1 MSFNFDNKNIIKNM
15 YKGSFGIEK
24 ESLRVQKDGFLAHTA
39 HPFGNNPHIDR
50 DFCENQVE
58 IVTDVFYDT
67 SSAFSQLSELHNNV
81 IKKLNSLETGG
92 EILWLFSNPPYVKS
106 ENDIPIASFKGS
118 LKGKEIYRKYLA
130 EKYGKKKMLFSG
142 IHFNFS
148 FADELIECGF
158 KESKSINFADYKN
171 SLYLELAKKMTKY
184 SWLIVY
190 LTDASPIMDG
200 SYFDDSAIGKD
211 VVTPFSSARCSEIG
225 YWNEFTPILNYDS
238 LESYVGGIQ
247 QYIADG
253 DNINIEKEPVQ
264 ATKSRYLKE
273 RLSQPIVTKTA
284 LTHIRYATI
293 GNIEYKNCH
302 PYSKADNSSRRWTLI
317 HNGTIFDY
325 PPLCKFIKK
334 QTGDTDSERILLYII
349 EQINNAQKATKNP
362 LNAIERFSLLDG
374 IVTNMSKENKLN
386 LLIFDG
392 EYMYAHTNYADS
404 LHYLESDN
412 GVIFSTL
419 PLSDEGWKNLPM
431 NTLFALK
438 DGRLTF
444 SGTNH
449 RNEFFDNEETL
460 KYLYQIFS
468 DL

>member
-1 MSFNFDNKNIIKNM
+1 MMSFNFDNQNIIKNM
-15 YKGSFGIEK
+15 YKGNFGIEK

-58 IVTDVFYDT
+58 IVTDIFDDT
-67 SSAFSQLSELHNNV
+67 SSAFNQLSELHNNV
-81 IKKLNSLETGG
+81 VKKLKSLETGG
-92 EILWLFSNPPYVKS
+92 EILWLFSNPPYVKG

-148 FADELIECGF
+148 FADELVECAF
-158 KESKSINFADYKN
+158 KESKSNNFADYKN

-190 LTDASPIMDG
+190 LTAASPIMDD
-200 SYFDDSAIGKD
+200 SFFDDIAIGKD
-211 VVTPFSSARCSEIG
+211 VITPFSSARCSEIG

-253 DNINIEKEPVQ
+253 LLKSASELYYPIRLKPLGANSIENPEKTGVNHIELRMLDLNPLSPVGIFKED
-264 ATKSRYLKE
+264 RDFLHMLILYLTSLDDVASPE
-273 RLSQPIVTKTA
+273 S
-284 LTHIRYATI
+284 
-293 GNIEYKNCH
+293 
-302 PYSKADNSSRRWTLI
+302 
-317 HNGTIFDY
+317 
-325 PPLCKFIKK
+325 
-334 QTGDTDSERILLYII
+334 
-349 EQINNAQKATKNP
+349 EQICAS
-362 LNAIERFSLLDG
+362 ERFSILDG

-419 PLSDEGWKNLPM
+419 PLSDEGWKNLPI
-431 NTLFALK
+431 NTLFAFK
-438 DGRLTF
+438 DGRLAF

>member
-39 HPFGNNPHIDR
+39 HPFGNNTHIDR

-58 IVTDVFYDT
+58 IVTDVFDDT
-67 SSAFSQLSELHNNV
+67 GSAFSQLSELHNNV

-106 ENDIPIASFKGS
+106 ENDIPIANFKGS

-171 SLYLELAKKMTKY
+171 SLYLELAKKMTIY

-190 LTDASPIMDG
+190 LTAASPIMDG

-253 DNINIEKEPVQ
+253 LLKSASELYYPIRLKPLGANSIENLEKTGVNHIELRMLDLNPLSPVGIFKEDMDFLHMLIL
-264 ATKSRYLKE
+264 YLTSLE
-273 RLSQPIVTKTA
+273 DKTFP
-284 LTHIRYATI
+284 
-293 GNIEYKNCH
+293 E
-302 PYSKADNSSRRWTLI
+302 S
-317 HNGTIFDY
+317 
-325 PPLCKFIKK
+325 
-334 QTGDTDSERILLYII
+334 
-349 EQINNAQKATKNP
+349 EQIYAIKNVKQAAKYDDEKTFIDFGSKKISVKSAAYNVLCDMNKFFEKHNQDKALNIIDYQMNKITDKNK
-362 LNAIERFSLLDG
+362 RY
-374 IVTNMSKENKLN
+374 V
-386 LLIFDG
+386 
-392 EYMYAHTNYADS
+392 
-404 LHYLESDN
+404 
-412 GVIFSTL
+412 
-419 PLSDEGWKNLPM
+419 
-431 NTLFALK
+431 
-438 DGRLTF
+438 
-444 SGTNH
+444 
-449 RNEFFDNEETL
+449 
-460 KYLYQIFS
+460 
-468 DL
+468 